1 MARNGE
7 VDKASV
13 PSISLPTKAEHL
25 KQNRAFFFFG
35 DSGYQYELKLF

>member
-7 VDKASV
+7 VDKGSV
-13 PSISLPTKAEHL
+13 PSISLPTKVEHL
-25 KQNRAFFFFG
+25 KQNRAFFG